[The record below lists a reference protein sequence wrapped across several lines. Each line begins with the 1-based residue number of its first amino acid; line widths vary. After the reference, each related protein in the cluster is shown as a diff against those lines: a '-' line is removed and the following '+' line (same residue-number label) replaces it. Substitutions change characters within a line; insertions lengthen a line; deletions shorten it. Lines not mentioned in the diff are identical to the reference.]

1 MSVFTMAF
9 VATIA
14 AVAAVAMF
22 SCVVLVWLCKQLHG
36 QNPIEMFISM
46 GHQHVLDNTWREHNF
61 QIEQQQLKEI
71 AEEQRKQRTQKA
83 EGSFLD
89 KYNQGECVYNQRDY
103 R

>member
-22 SCVVLVWLCKQLHG
+22 SCIVFVWLRKQLHG
-36 QNPIEMFISM
+36 QNPMEMLISM
-46 GHQHVLDNTWREHNF
+46 GHQFCIDETNREYRF
-61 QIEQQQLKEI
+61 QQEQNALKEI